1 MGPVSHLVE
10 LFYSEHCI
18 GCPEARQV
26 VRRFASE
33 RPDVTVVER
42 DVEIEID
49 LARRYGLIATPA
61 IVIDGGTIM
70 YGVPRPAAL
79 AARVDRSAADTPADS
94 RL

>member
-1 MGPVSHLVE
+1 MGHLVE

-26 VRRFASE
+26 VRQFALE

-42 DVEIEID
+42 DVAVAVR
-49 LARRYGLIATPA
+49 LARHYRLIATPA
-61 IVIDGGTIM
+61 IVIDGGAVM

-79 AARVDRSAADTPADS
+79 AARVDQGPATKGDS
-94 RL
+94 CR